1 MLYKYETH
9 CHTSQVSRCAKST
22 GAEMARKYKE
32 IGYTGIIVT
41 DHFFNGNCAVPK
53 DLPWKERIDMYYA
66 GYEDAKAEGD
76 KIGLQVFFG
85 LEWTYHGIDFL
96 TFGVG
101 KDFLYAHP
109 EIETMQ
115 PAPYIDL
122 VHEAGG
128 FVIHAH
134 PFREAHYIHEFIL
147 APYQEDAVEV
157 YNTSHSEKIIDD
169 RAKWYAKTYN
179 KIFTSGSDAHQTGKI
194 SGGGIYFDH
203 KVKDLDEIIE
213 LIKTKQIKKLGKRT
227 LKYMDPENKAKYHG
241 KRYVKK

>member
-101 KDFLYAHP
+101 KEFLYAHP

-128 FVIHAH
+128 YVIHAH

-157 YNTSHSEKIIDD
+157 YNTSTANVEDSTIRDD
-169 RAKWYAKTYN
+169 AYSGYN
-179 KIFTSGSDAHQTGKI
+179 AILNIKNSNVQYGAYSYEDSTLNVESRLFSVLFITIGS
-194 SGGGIYFDH
+194 
-203 KVKDLDEIIE
+203 
-213 LIKTKQIKKLGKRT
+213 
-227 LKYMDPENKAKYHG
+227 
-241 KRYVKK
+241 